1 MPGARSRPFVVPVV
15 MTICRT
21 PSSRTAASAT
31 SASCAGLFT
40 AVVEPAASDAS
51 IAQNRHR
58 WSSA

>member
-1 MPGARSRPFVVPVV
+1 VPVV
-15 MTICRT
+15 ITIWRT
-21 PSSRTAASAT
+21 PSSRTAARAT